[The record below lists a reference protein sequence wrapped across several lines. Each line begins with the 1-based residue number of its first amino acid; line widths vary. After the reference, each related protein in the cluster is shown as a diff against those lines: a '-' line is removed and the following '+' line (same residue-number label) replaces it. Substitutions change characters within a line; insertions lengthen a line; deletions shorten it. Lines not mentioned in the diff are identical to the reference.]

1 VGDDG
6 GGVLGVSEEAGHVGH
21 EDEAFGLEGDGGHGG
36 GDIGVAVVEVTVEAA
51 GGGADDGGDAL
62 GDTVEQGRGVDLDD
76 LADEAEIEG
85 LAVGAGTSMRRARKM
100 SGPANPRARPP
111 SLLMVATISGLISW
125 ERTLL
130 AISTV
135 CASVTRWPW
144 TKRAWRP
151 AFSMARVMA
160 LPPPWTTMGL
170 ISTASRK
177 TTSRATPLRMTGSG
191 ESMKRAAVFDD
202 EGGAVEA
209 LKERQ
214 GFEEGGGLGDQILTD
229 VAALKPLCSGDRKDA
244 EMLRAAAGNVISLD
258 EVNPWWFRAPLTPLL
273 AARREG
279 RRVRLAEVLM
289 HVRAMR
295 RRFSMV
301 LLEGA
306 GGLLSPLGKDF
317 DALDLIVRLEARV
330 LVVSVNRLGVVNQV
344 LLTLRALP
352 RDIAQDARVVL
363 MTARR
368 PDYSSRSNV
377 RLLRELVE
385 PGRVEVLPWL
395 TAGQRR
401 GGATLKLGARR
412 ALGRLTRYALG
423 RGRAPARP

>member
-1 VGDDG
+1 MGDA
-6 GGVLGVSEEAGHVGH
+6 VLMRRFDEVARLASSIAGNATFFCPSQA
-21 EDEAFGLEGDGGHGG
+21 DPWLHGG
-36 GDIGVAVVEVTVEAA
+36 MAKNGVVFVT
-51 GGGADDGGDAL
+51 GT
-62 GDTVEQGRGVDLDD
+62 DTGV
-76 LADEAEIEG
+76 G
-85 LAVGAGTSMRRARKM
+85 K
-100 SGPANPRARPP
+100 
-111 SLLMVATISGLISW
+111 
-125 ERTLL
+125 TLL
-130 AISTV
+130 ATLL
-135 CASVTRWPW
+135 A
-144 TKRAWRP
+144 RALSDR
-151 AFSMARVMA
+151 
-160 LPPPWTTMGL
+160 G
-170 ISTASRK
+170 
-177 TTSRATPLRMTGSG
+177 
-191 ESMKRAAVFDD
+191 
-202 EGGAVEA
+202 
-209 LKERQ
+209 
-214 GFEEGGGLGDQILTD
+214 TD

-279 RRVRLAEVLM
+279 RRVRLAEVLV